1 MYSFCRSKGADG
13 NSIIP
18 YSSIIVIIAI
28 STCSSTTFRIHTIIM
43 NLGTFQLSYVNR
55 IGIFLTGCD
64 VGNLTGNVLSRIT
77 NRNSSSFRLPNAS
90 RIFIVVNSRRIITD
104 YILIH
109 RSYRISTESYTAINL
124 CICIVAEN
132 NGFFLL
138 CCNWR
143 LFISIADN
151 DVIGLTLCYRTIITD
166 YCIRIGVFVNRNT
179 LSQNLYMTGI
189 YYRILK
195 TINRIIG
202 ADTAFFSYHFII
214 HTNNRCLLGVIRF
227 ISTTNSKSSTATF
240 AIVYFLQ

>member
-64 VGNLTGNVLSRIT
+64 VSNLTSKVLRRIANGNG
-77 NRNSSSFRLPNAS
+77 SSFRLPNAS

-104 YILIH
+104 YIPIT

-132 NGFFLL
+132 NGFFLF
-138 CCNWR
+138 CCNWL
-143 LFISIADN
+143 LFICIANN
-151 DVIGLTLCYRTIITD
+151 DVIDLAFCYRTIITD
-166 YCIRIGVFVNRNT
+166 YCIRIGTFINCNA
-179 LSQNLYMTGI
+179 LAQDLYVAS
-189 YYRILK
+189 
-195 TINRIIG
+195 IG
-202 ADTAFFSYHFII
+202 NGTVEAIQIVVLHFLISRRF
-214 HTNNRCLLGVIRF
+214 HGVPY
-227 ISTTNSKSSTATF
+227 THD
-240 AIVYFLQ
+240 L